1 MPNNSSMLIKSVPNE
16 NSANSILNNC
26 QQESSFLLSKSKEQ
40 SSIDIV
46 SQNLKNL
53 KLVND
58 DESFI
63 ENSYVELN
71 DLDLKSINHFE
82 SLRLMLLRKILTI
95 VCLKQGSNPKIQCH
109 GKF

>member
-1 MPNNSSMLIKSVPNE
+1 MQNMKSVPNE
-16 NSANSILNNC
+16 NLSQSMLNNC
-26 QQESSFLLSKSKEQ
+26 QQESSFLLSKEQ

-82 SLRLMLLRKILTI
+82 SLRLMLLTKI
-95 VCLKQGSNPKIQCH
+95 
-109 GKF
+109 